1 MGRLHLLFSIGLH
14 RRVKILNGVFF
25 ALEGEYICCTLLSLF
40 EIQIFDCVKGGSY
53 GNKILYKNLKF
64 FDKIFVD
71 VEDFVTLL
79 MGKNLVD
86 GEILCLGIIS
96 AYLYMLFYAGEIQN
110 SNNCRRL
117 EMATYFFLTRG

>member
-1 MGRLHLLFSIGLH
+1 MGTKSCT
-14 RRVKILNGVFF
+14 KILNFSTKF
-25 ALEGEYICCTLLSLF
+25 SCE
-40 EIQIFDCVKGGSY
+40 
-53 GNKILYKNLKF
+53 NL
-64 FDKIFVD
+64 D

-110 SNNCRRL
+110 SSSCRRL